1 MENSIENLL
10 KYGINEL
17 EKANIEDAKVKVQIL
32 LMHII
37 NKPKQ
42 YLIINKNEIIEEAL
56 LKQYKQGIE
65 KLKQNIPVQ
74 YITNTQEF
82 MGLKFYV
89 DENVLIPRFDTE
101 ILVEEVIKICKDT
114 PNLKVLDVCTGSG
127 AIAICLQKLL
137 NNSTVYAIDISQK
150 ALNVAKKNNQTNKTK
165 VSFIQSNMFENIGGN
180 EFDIIVSNP
189 PYIETNTI
197 KQLSDDVKKEPA
209 LALDG
214 GADGLKFYKILADQA
229 HKYLKING
237 LLAMEIGYNQKESVM
252 QILEETQNYKEIYCK
267 KDLNG
272 NNRIIICKKK

>member
-1 MENSIENLL
+1 MENNIENIL
-10 KYGINEL
+10 KYGIDEL
-17 EKANIEDAKVKVQIL
+17 NRLNIEDSKIKAQIL

-42 YLIINKNEIIEEAL
+42 YLIINKNEILNEPL

-65 KLKQNIPVQ
+65 KLKQNTPIQ
-74 YITNTQEF
+74 HITNTQEF

-101 ILVEEVIKICKDT
+101 ILVEEIIEINKNT
-114 PNLKVLDVCTGSG
+114 QNLKVLDMCTGSG

-150 ALNVAKKNNQTNKTK
+150 ALDVAKKNNEANKTK
-165 VSFIQSNMFENIGGN
+165 VNFIQSNMFENIGEN

-189 PYIETNTI
+189 PYIETKTI
-197 KQLSDDVKKEPA
+197 KQLNEDVKKEPA
-209 LALDG
+209 IALDG
-214 GADGLKFYKILADQA
+214 GADGLVFYKILAEQA
-229 HKYLKING
+229 HKFLKNNG
-237 LLAMEIGYNQKESVM
+237 ILAMEIGYNQKESVEA
-252 QILEETQNYKEIYCK
+252 ILKETNHYKEIYCR

-272 NNRIIICKKK
+272 NDRLIVCRKK